1 MPAALRPLP
10 SPPPGIGSSGAP
22 SPLWSAAPVPASREL
37 PPDEFPPLKAL
48 PDLPFGE
55 PHRIGRAFGQPL
67 PTELSAFP
75 SAPEL
80 LDFAKPESMANSL
93 FGPAPVSFEIPTPQ
107 FESLAS
113 KLSPL
118 ASENQPAPVEFSDD
132 DLRDALGPIV
142 EQAVRSAVY
151 AQENGI
157 DTYLEP
163 MLRATIRRALAEFNP
178 TQRPFETPGFI
189 DWARW
194 RLQAL
199 FTSRAY
205 EDIVFEKTHR
215 FQVEEVFLL
224 DLASLALISFA
235 STDPGRH
242 ASAKRIEGTVQ
253 RLALQVRNADG
264 SIRSEFEL
272 PESRTAISKSGR
284 FAILIA
290 VVRGRTNELVMA
302 DLDFSLRRVEDRFR
316 EKFVPGGPPLM
327 QELQPFLEDCLLI
340 QAPANAA

>member
-1 MPAALRPLP
+1 MPPALRPLP
-10 SPPPGIGSSGAP
+10 SPPPGIGSHGAP
-22 SPLWSAAPVPASREL
+22 SPLWTAAPVPSEQESL
-37 PPDEFPPLKAL
+37 THFPALKAL

-55 PHRIGRAFGQPL
+55 TREIGRTFGQFGP
-67 PTELSAFP
+67 PPLSAFP
-75 SAPEL
+75 SAPEG
-80 LDFAKPESMANSL
+80 LDFAALPNPFS
-93 FGPAPVSFEIPTPQ
+93 PAPISFEIPEPR
-107 FESLAS
+107 FESLAG
-113 KLSPL
+113 KLQPL
-118 ASENQPAPVEFSDD
+118 GSETQPAPPEFSDE

-178 TQRPFETPGFI
+178 TQRPFETPGAI
-189 DWARW
+189 DRFAW

-235 STDPGRH
+235 SIDPGRH

-264 SIRSEFEL
+264 TIRSEFEL
-272 PESRTAISKSGR
+272 PENRVAVSKSGR

-327 QELQPFLEDCLLI
+327 EELQPFLEDCLLI

>member
-10 SPPPGIGSSGAP
+10 SPPPGIGSHGTP
-22 SPLWSAAPVPASREL
+22 SPLWAAPPVPSSADLSA
-37 PPDEFPPLKAL
+37 EFPALAAL

-55 PHRIGRAFGQPL
+55 PREIGRSFLPSWPPPL
-67 PTELSAFP
+67 AAFP
-75 SAPEL
+75 ANPEDV
-80 LDFAKPESMANSL
+80 DFATPRPVIPQFKA
-93 FGPAPVSFEIPTPQ
+93 APVSFEIPTPS
-107 FESLAS
+107 FETLAS
-113 KLSPL
+113 KLVPL
-118 ASENQPAPVEFSDD
+118 GSETTPAPAEFSDD

-178 TQRPFETPGFI
+178 TQRPFESPGSI
-189 DWARW
+189 DRITW

-272 PESRTAISKSGR
+272 PEHRTAVSKSGR

-316 EKFVPGGPPLM
+316 EKFAPGGPPLM

>member
-1 MPAALRPLP
+1 MPPALRPLP
-10 SPPPGIGSSGAP
+10 CPPPGISPHAAP
-22 SPLWSAAPVPASREL
+22 SPLWTAAPVPSIPEAATA
-37 PPDEFPPLKAL
+37 FPPLKAL

-55 PHRIGRAFGQPL
+55 TREISRPFGAPLQP
-67 PTELSAFP
+67 PLSALP
-75 SAPEL
+75 SAADSP
-80 LDFAKPESMANSL
+80 DFATRPGRFS
-93 FGPAPVSFEIPTPQ
+93 PAPISFEIPAPR
-107 FESLAS
+107 FETLAG
-113 KLSPL
+113 KLEPL
-118 ASENQPAPVEFSDD
+118 ASEAQPAPQEFSDA

-142 EQAVRSAVY
+142 EEAVRSAVY

-178 TQRPFETPGFI
+178 TQRPFESPGAI
-189 DWARW
+189 DRIAW

-272 PESRTAISKSGR
+272 PEHRSAVSKCGR

-316 EKFVPGGPPLM
+316 EKLAPGGPPLM
-327 QELQPFLEDCLLI
+327 EELQPYLEDCLLI